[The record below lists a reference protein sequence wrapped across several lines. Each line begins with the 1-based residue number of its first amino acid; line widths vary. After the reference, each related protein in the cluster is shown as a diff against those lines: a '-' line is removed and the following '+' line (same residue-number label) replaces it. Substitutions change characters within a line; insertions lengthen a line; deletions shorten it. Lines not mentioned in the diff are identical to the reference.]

1 MVLPLLLA
9 KSVAKSAAKSVG
21 KAVVKKTKK
30 EAKEKIQNLREEA
43 KVRATNYLDA
53 KKHRIYETPRGAIF
67 TNTNGGNKNYNPTP
81 VYKNVPG
88 SNVTTKL

>member
-9 KSVAKSAAKSVG
+9 KSVAKSVG
-21 KAVVKKTKK
+21 KAAVKKAKK
-30 EAKEKIQNLREEA
+30 EAKEKIENLKDEA
-43 KVRATNYLDA
+43 ENRLKNKATNYLDA
-53 KKHRIYETPRGAIF
+53 KKRRIYETPRGAIF

-81 VYKNVPG
+81 VYENVPG

>member
-9 KSVAKSAAKSVG
+9 KTVAKSVG
-21 KAVVKKTKK
+21 KAAVKKARK
-30 EAKEKIQNLREEA
+30 EAKNK
-43 KVRATNYLDA
+43 ATNYLDA

-81 VYKNVPG
+81 VYENVPG

>member
-9 KSVAKSAAKSVG
+9 KSVAKSVG
-21 KAVVKKTKK
+21 KAAVKKAKK
-30 EAKEKIQNLREEA
+30 EAKEKMDEA
-43 KVRATNYLDA
+43 ENRLKNKATNYLDA
-53 KKHRIYETPRGAIF
+53 KKRRIYETPRGAIF

-81 VYKNVPG
+81 VYENVPG

>member
-9 KSVAKSAAKSVG
+9 KTVAKSVG
-21 KAVVKKTKK
+21 KAAVKKAKR
-30 EAKEKIQNLREEA
+30 EAKDKIENLKDEA
-43 KVRATNYLDA
+43 KNKATNYLDA
-53 KKHRIYETPRGAIF
+53 QKHRIYETPRGAVF
-67 TNTNGGNKNYNPTP
+67 SNTSGGNKNYNPTP

>member
-21 KAVVKKTKK
+21 KAAVKKAKN
-30 EAKEKIQNLREEA
+30 EAKN
-43 KVRATNYLDA
+43 RATNYLDA
-53 KKHRIYETPRGAIF
+53 QKHRIYETPRGAIF

-81 VYKNVPG
+81 VYENVPG

>member
-9 KSVAKSAAKSVG
+9 KTVAKSVG
-21 KAVVKKTKK
+21 KAAVKKARK
-30 EAKEKIQNLREEA
+30 EAKEKVDNLKDQA
-43 KVRATNYLDA
+43 KNKATNYLDA
-53 KKHRIYETPRGAIF
+53 KKRRIYETPRGAIF

-81 VYKNVPG
+81 VYENVPG